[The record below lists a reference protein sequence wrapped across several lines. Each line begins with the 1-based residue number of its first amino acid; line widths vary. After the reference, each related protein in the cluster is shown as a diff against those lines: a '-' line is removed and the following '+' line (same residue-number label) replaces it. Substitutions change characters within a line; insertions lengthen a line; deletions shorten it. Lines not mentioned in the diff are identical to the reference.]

1 MWRWA
6 ATLEWPDHRTWG
18 APSGPPIPPRTC
30 RATATPWRSSRVAP
44 LVAALLENRF
54 ELELAA
60 DGAVGFHGLETGH
73 RVVVDVTVLV
83 EAPLAVD
90 PLEVLR
96 RGDGLAHGLPLSE
109 CCLDLLDCRRRS
121 LDGCD
126 ADARALRH

>member
-6 ATLEWPDHRTWG
+6 AGRTWG
-18 APSGPPIPPRTC
+18 ATGGPPIPPSAR
-30 RATATPWRSSRVAP
+30 RAPAKPGRASIVGPP
-44 LVAALLENRF
+44 LAALLENRF

-90 PLEVLR
+90 PLEVLPR
-96 RGDGLAHGLPLSE
+96 SAGLATGLAPLCST
-109 CCLDLLDCRRRS
+109 
-121 LDGCD
+121 
-126 ADARALRH
+126 